1 MRIIRSFGIP
11 RNIDHIEKFN
21 DTMYRIIGEEIVR
34 LFGKRFSDRIPL
46 CDEHG
51 NKVAEETID
60 IDIIVEQSS
69 DYYERSEQPHYD
81 NEYESQLLTVSRNKK
96 EGKNADNKKM

>member
-11 RNIDHIEKFN
+11 ENIDHIEKFN

-34 LFGKRFSDRIPL
+34 LFGERFTDRIPL

-51 NKVAEETID
+51 NKTAKETID
-60 IDIIVEQSS
+60 IDIIVEQSC
-69 DYYERSEQPHYD
+69 DYYERSEQPYYD
-81 NEYESQLLTVSRNKK
+81 NEYESQLLTVLRNKT
-96 EGKNADNKKM
+96 EGNDADK